1 MQRHF
6 LRIPKCVMQN
16 RSYVRFFSSGGQPS
30 VEQDLL
36 KKMDYNQFD
45 DVRKYLNQ
53 SVEDT
58 ESKADFFKT
67 VLVKTVK
74 RNKFHLTL
82 ELFELTKDKVAIED
96 HVYAYL
102 IENLLSRDRI
112 VEAFSLYFQAYL
124 NNVVLDLLVTNQLL
138 SAAERNMLGLSYFRI
153 LYQLTRQH
161 FIPTRRQYQRFFKA
175 ANKFRNEPFVE
186 QLIKDMSEHRLE
198 LEESEPQKRRKKR
211 QGYKST
217 AYAHIDAS
225 RLNQILEEN
234 GVRGDHRNDTKV
246 IILDAQNLRR
256 DYVSGESEYEYDSAE
271 DYEGEDSAYSDE
283 ETGSQSDSDRKKN
296 EDDD

>member
-161 FIPTRRQYQRFFKA
+161 FIPTRRQ
-175 ANKFRNEPFVE
+175 
-186 QLIKDMSEHRLE
+186 
-198 LEESEPQKRRKKR
+198 
-211 QGYKST
+211 
-217 AYAHIDAS
+217 
-225 RLNQILEEN
+225 
-234 GVRGDHRNDTKV
+234 
-246 IILDAQNLRR
+246 
-256 DYVSGESEYEYDSAE
+256 
-271 DYEGEDSAYSDE
+271 
-283 ETGSQSDSDRKKN
+283 
-296 EDDD
+296 